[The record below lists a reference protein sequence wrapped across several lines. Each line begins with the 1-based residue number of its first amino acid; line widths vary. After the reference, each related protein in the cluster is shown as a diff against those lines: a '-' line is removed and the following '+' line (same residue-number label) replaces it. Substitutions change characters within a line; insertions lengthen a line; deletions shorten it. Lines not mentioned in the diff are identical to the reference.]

1 MSEAKYT
8 KGPWNWMST
17 GGPLDP
23 PQLEGNI
30 EDADYNPVLVCDG
43 CNPSCRADRN
53 EPCPS
58 VPSKA
63 DQDLIAAAPDLYE
76 ALDTQCEYCIG
87 KEATDSPCADCI
99 VGKALRK
106 ARGEE

>member
-1 MSEAKYT
+1 
-8 KGPWNWMST
+8 MST

-58 VPSKA
+58 GAVKGGPRP
-63 DQDLIAAAPDLYE
+63 IAAAPDMYD
-76 ALDTQCEYCIG
+76 ALVEVCHDCDDTGTI
-87 KEATDSPCADCI
+87 DD
-99 VGKALRK
+99 V
-106 ARGEE
+106 